1 MTSRLEQAIGRL
13 SQAVGEIEDHL
24 AKMPS
29 GSVLSSA
36 SVSDIA
42 PPRDS
47 LKKEIKDIEAMMSE
61 AIAILEQNASGE
73 K

>member
-1 MTSRLEQAIGRL
+1 MVNLLIFTCLNYIKIR
-13 SQAVGEIEDHL
+13 IESL
-24 AKMPS
+24 ASLRQCSIMA
-29 GSVLSSA
+29 L
-36 SVSDIA
+36 
-42 PPRDS
+42 